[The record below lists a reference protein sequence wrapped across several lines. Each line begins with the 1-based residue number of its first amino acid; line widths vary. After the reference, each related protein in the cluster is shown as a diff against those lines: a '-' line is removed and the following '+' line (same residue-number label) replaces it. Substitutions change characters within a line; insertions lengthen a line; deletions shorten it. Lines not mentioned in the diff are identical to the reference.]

1 MSKRFLGLLL
11 PFLLV
16 YGIDD
21 LDLDGLD
28 LPQVEQEAKS
38 EEKKPDE
45 VEKVVVPLSEAKEA
59 EAAEESKGAEEAKEA
74 EGEKSG
80 GKVEAKAGAKTGEGA
95 EAAQKEASQ
104 SSQSPAAQE
113 SGSAEGK
120 QDGQPKGENPE
131 ANQTGEQK
139 TQGQGVDEAAKAG
152 AQSGDASA
160 PNVASD
166 MPTDLPADLPAD
178 LPTEAKENNS
188 TAESKGKNATQSADT
203 KAGEVALPEE
213 LQMQNQEIPAPAPQ
227 PKAEDKL
234 PEGFGPEDLPPEA
247 LDGVSG
253 GASPATANPAAP
265 NAAPNATLP
274 AGGAMGAASNPALPN
289 QDPNAP
295 AAPQGATSPAS
306 GQPKVQLEENAKQ
319 SDKKQDGKEV
329 TFTQEDFF
337 ELDEDDFMLEKRDGG
352 YVLKVLSLDLE
363 AFVNGKSYN
372 EKNQVQTFG
381 VNENYTQITSHD
393 GKIQEYKF
401 FQKAGKKNTI
411 LNRVKVPL
419 KKLDFD
425 SYKLVMKDTP
435 SFFDATNCKVGIKKE
450 LRATLNQ
457 NKEVI
462 IDLDI
467 RRELRNT
474 TKFKLFLD
482 CPR

>member
-59 EAAEESKGAEEAKEA
+59 EEGRGAEEAKE
-74 EGEKSG
+74 GD
-80 GKVEAKAGAKTGEGA
+80 KTEESA

-104 SSQSPAAQE
+104 EPASQNPAAQE

-120 QDGQPKGENPE
+120 QDGQPQGENPQPE
-131 ANQTGEQK
+131 ANQAAGQK
-139 TQGQGVDEAAKAG
+139 TEGQKVGED
-152 AQSGDASA
+152 A

-166 MPTDLPADLPAD
+166 MPALPADM
-178 LPTEAKENNS
+178 PTDAKENN
-188 TAESKGKNATQSADT
+188 AESKGKNATQGADT
-203 KAGEVALPEE
+203 KANSEVALPEE

-253 GASPATANPAAP
+253 GANPAGGSNAQ

-274 AGGAMGAASNPALPN
+274 AMGAAGAASNPASPNPALPN

-295 AAPQGATSPAS
+295 AAPQGATPPAS
-306 GQPKVQLEENAKQ
+306 TQPKVQLEENAKQ

-435 SFFDATNCKVGIKKE
+435 SFFDTTNCKVGIKKE

>member
-59 EAAEESKGAEEAKEA
+59 EEGKGAE
-74 EGEKSG
+74 
-80 GKVEAKAGAKTGEGA
+80 EGA

-104 SSQSPAAQE
+104 EPAAQE

-120 QDGQPKGENPE
+120 QDGQSQGENPQPE
-131 ANQTGEQK
+131 ANQAVGQK
-139 TQGQGVDEAAKAG
+139 TEGQGVDEVAKAG

-166 MPTDLPADLPAD
+166 MPDLPTDLPADLPAD
-178 LPTEAKENNS
+178 MPADAKDNN
-188 TAESKGKNATQSADT
+188 AESKGKNATQGADT
-203 KAGEVALPEE
+203 KANSEVALPEE

-253 GASPATANPAAP
+253 GANPAAGSNAQ
-265 NAAPNATLP
+265 NAAPNAISP
-274 AGGAMGAASNPALPN
+274 AGGAAGAASNPALPN

-295 AAPQGATSPAS
+295 AAPQGATPPAS
-306 GQPKVQLEENAKQ
+306 TQPKVQLEENAKQ

-435 SFFDATNCKVGIKKE
+435 SFFDTTNCKVGIKKE

>member
-59 EAAEESKGAEEAKEA
+59 EEGKGAEEAK
-74 EGEKSG
+74 
-80 GKVEAKAGAKTGEGA
+80 AGDKTEEGA

-104 SSQSPAAQE
+104 SSQSPATQE
-113 SGSAEGK
+113 TSSAEGK
-120 QDGQPKGENPE
+120 QDGQSQGENPE
-131 ANQTGEQK
+131 ANQAGEQK
-139 TQGQGVDEAAKAG
+139 SQGQSVDEAAKAG

-166 MPTDLPADLPAD
+166 MPTD
-178 LPTEAKENNS
+178 AKENN
-188 TAESKGKNATQSADT
+188 AESKDKNSTQGADT
-203 KAGEVALPEE
+203 KASEVALPEE

-253 GASPATANPAAP
+253 GANPAAGSNAQ
-265 NAAPNATLP
+265 NAAPNAISP
-274 AGGAMGAASNPALPN
+274 AGGAAGAASNPASPNPALPN

-295 AAPQGATSPAS
+295 AAPQGATPPAS
-306 GQPKVQLEENAKQ
+306 TQPKVQLEENAKQ

-435 SFFDATNCKVGIKKE
+435 SFFDTTNCKVGIKKE

>member
-59 EAAEESKGAEEAKEA
+59 EEGKGAEEAK
-74 EGEKSG
+74 
-80 GKVEAKAGAKTGEGA
+80 AGDKTEESA

-104 SSQSPAAQE
+104 EPASQSSAAQE
-113 SGSAEGK
+113 SSSAEGK
-120 QDGQPKGENPE
+120 QDGQPQGENPQPE
-131 ANQTGEQK
+131 ANQAEGEK

-166 MPTDLPADLPAD
+166 MPDLPTDLPADLPAD
-178 LPTEAKENNS
+178 MPTDSPADAKDNN
-188 TAESKGKNATQSADT
+188 AESKGKNAAQGADT
-203 KAGEVALPEE
+203 KASEVALPEE

-253 GASPATANPAAP
+253 GANPAAGSNAQ

-274 AGGAMGAASNPALPN
+274 AGGAAGAGSNPASPNPALPN

-295 AAPQGATSPAS
+295 AAPQGATPPAR

-435 SFFDATNCKVGIKKE
+435 SFFDTTNCKVGIKKE

>member
-59 EAAEESKGAEEAKEA
+59 EEGKGAEEAKE
-74 EGEKSG
+74 GEKSG
-80 GKVEAKAGAKTGEGA
+80 SKVEAGDKTEESA

-104 SSQSPAAQE
+104 SSQNPAAQE

-120 QDGQPKGENPE
+120 QDGQPKEEKPE
-131 ANQTGEQK
+131 ANQAGGEK
-139 TQGQGVDEAAKAG
+139 TEGQGVDEAAKAG

-166 MPTDLPADLPAD
+166 MPDLPTDLPADLPAD
-178 LPTEAKENNS
+178 MPTDAKDNN
-188 TAESKGKNATQSADT
+188 AESKGKNATQAADT
-203 KAGEVALPEE
+203 KANSEVALPEE

-227 PKAEDKL
+227 PKTEDKL

-253 GASPATANPAAP
+253 GANPAAGSNAQ

-274 AGGAMGAASNPALPN
+274 AVGAAGAGSNPASPNPALPN

-295 AAPQGATSPAS
+295 AAPQGATPPAR

-435 SFFDATNCKVGIKKE
+435 SFFDTTNCKVGIKKE

>member
-59 EAAEESKGAEEAKEA
+59 EESKGAEEAKEA

-80 GKVEAKAGAKTGEGA
+80 GKVEAKAGDKTEEGA

-104 SSQSPAAQE
+104 SSQNPATQE
-113 SGSAEGK
+113 SKGAEK
-120 QDGQPKGENPE
+120 QATQPQGENPQPE
-131 ANQTGEQK
+131 TTQQVDGQKADSHSTPVDATPIGESR
-139 TQGQGVDEAAKAG
+139 DS
-152 AQSGDASA
+152 AQSTTSQGENK
-160 PNVASD
+160 PSD
-166 MPTDLPADLPAD
+166 DGI
-178 LPTEAKENNS
+178 E
-188 TAESKGKNATQSADT
+188 
-203 KAGEVALPEE
+203 LPEE
-213 LQMQNQEIPAPAPQ
+213 LQIEHHETSGSNPAPQ
-227 PKAEDKL
+227 PKADDKL

-253 GASPATANPAAP
+253 EASPVAGPNPATSP
-265 NAAPNATLP
+265 VSNATPNTTSP
-274 AGGAMGAASNPALPN
+274 AMPAEGTSGVTPAPNPALSN

-295 AAPQGATSPAS
+295 AAPQGATPPAS
-306 GQPKVQLEENAKQ
+306 TQPKVQLEENAKQ

-435 SFFDATNCKVGIKKE
+435 SFFDTTNCKVGIKKE

>member
-59 EAAEESKGAEEAKEA
+59 EEAK

-80 GKVEAKAGAKTGEGA
+80 SKVEAGDKTEESA

-104 SSQSPAAQE
+104 SSQNPATQE

-120 QDGQPKGENPE
+120 QDGQPQGEKPE

-139 TQGQGVDEAAKAG
+139 TQGQKVGED
-152 AQSGDASA
+152 A
-160 PNVASD
+160 PNAASD
-166 MPTDLPADLPAD
+166 MPALPADVPA
-178 LPTEAKENNS
+178 EAKGND
-188 TAESKGKNATQSADT
+188 AESKGKNAAQGADT
-203 KAGEVALPEE
+203 KANSEVALPEE

-253 GASPATANPAAP
+253 GANPAAGSNAQ

-274 AGGAMGAASNPALPN
+274 AGGAAGAGSNPASPNPALPN

-295 AAPQGATSPAS
+295 AAPQGATPPAR

-363 AFVNGKSYN
+363 ALSL
-372 EKNQVQTFG
+372 
-381 VNENYTQITSHD
+381 IH
-393 GKIQEYKF
+393 I
-401 FQKAGKKNTI
+401 
-411 LNRVKVPL
+411 
-419 KKLDFD
+419 
-425 SYKLVMKDTP
+425 
-435 SFFDATNCKVGIKKE
+435 
-450 LRATLNQ
+450 
-457 NKEVI
+457 
-462 IDLDI
+462 
-467 RRELRNT
+467 
-474 TKFKLFLD
+474 
-482 CPR
+482 

>member
-59 EAAEESKGAEEAKEA
+59 EEGKGAE
-74 EGEKSG
+74 
-80 GKVEAKAGAKTGEGA
+80 EGA

-104 SSQSPAAQE
+104 EPAAQE

-120 QDGQPKGENPE
+120 QDGQPQGENPQPE
-131 ANQTGEQK
+131 TNQAGEQK
-139 TQGQGVDEAAKAG
+139 TEGQKVGED
-152 AQSGDASA
+152 A

-166 MPTDLPADLPAD
+166 MPD
-178 LPTEAKENNS
+178 LPTDIPTDAKENN
-188 TAESKGKNATQSADT
+188 AESKGKNATQGADT
-203 KAGEVALPEE
+203 KANSEVALPEE

-253 GASPATANPAAP
+253 GANPAAGSNAQ

-274 AGGAMGAASNPALPN
+274 AAGAAGAASNPASPNPALPN

-295 AAPQGATSPAS
+295 AAPQGATPPAS
-306 GQPKVQLEENAKQ
+306 TQPKVQLEENAKQ

>member
-59 EAAEESKGAEEAKEA
+59 EEGKGAEEAKE
-74 EGEKSG
+74 GEKSG
-80 GKVEAKAGAKTGEGA
+80 GKAEAKAGDKTEEGA

-104 SSQSPAAQE
+104 EPAAQE

-120 QDGQPKGENPE
+120 QDGQPQGENPQPE
-131 ANQTGEQK
+131 TNQAGEQK
-139 TQGQGVDEAAKAG
+139 TEGQKVGED
-152 AQSGDASA
+152 A
-160 PNVASD
+160 PNAASD

-178 LPTEAKENNS
+178 MPTDAKENN
-188 TAESKGKNATQSADT
+188 AESKGKNATQGADT
-203 KAGEVALPEE
+203 KANSEVALPEE

-253 GASPATANPAAP
+253 GANPAAGSNAQ
-265 NAAPNATLP
+265 NAAPNAISP
-274 AGGAMGAASNPALPN
+274 AGGAAGAASNPALPNPALPN

-295 AAPQGATSPAS
+295 TAPQGATPPAG

-435 SFFDATNCKVGIKKE
+435 SFFDTTNCKVGIKKE

>member
-59 EAAEESKGAEEAKEA
+59 EESKGAEEAKEA

-80 GKVEAKAGAKTGEGA
+80 GKVEAKAGDKTEGGA

-104 SSQSPAAQE
+104 SSQNPVAQE

-120 QDGQPKGENPE
+120 QDGQSQGENPQPE
-131 ANQTGEQK
+131 ANQAEGEK

-160 PNVASD
+160 PNAASD
-166 MPTDLPADLPAD
+166 MPD
-178 LPTEAKENNS
+178 LPTDAKDNN
-188 TAESKGKNATQSADT
+188 AESKGKNATQGADT
-203 KAGEVALPEE
+203 KASEVALPEE

-253 GASPATANPAAP
+253 GANPAAGS
-265 NAAPNATLP
+265 NAPHPAAQNTAPNATLP
-274 AGGAMGAASNPALPN
+274 AGGAAGAASNPALPN
-289 QDPNAP
+289 QDPNAL
-295 AAPQGATSPAS
+295 AAPQGATPPAG

>member
-59 EAAEESKGAEEAKEA
+59 EEGKGAEEAKE
-74 EGEKSG
+74 GEKSG
-80 GKVEAKAGAKTGEGA
+80 SKVEAKAGDKTEEGA

-104 SSQSPAAQE
+104 EQKDAENKQE
-113 SGSAEGK
+113 
-120 QDGQPKGENPE
+120 GQPQGENPQPE
-131 ANQTGEQK
+131 ANQAGEQK

-166 MPTDLPADLPAD
+166 MPDLPTDLPA
-178 LPTEAKENNS
+178 EAKENNPA
-188 TAESKGKNATQSADT
+188 AESKDKNSTQGADT
-203 KAGEVALPEE
+203 KANSEVALPEE

-253 GASPATANPAAP
+253 GANPAGGS
-265 NAAPNATLP
+265 NAQNVAPNATLP
-274 AGGAMGAASNPALPN
+274 AGGAAGAGSNPASPNPVLPN

-295 AAPQGATSPAS
+295 AAPQGATPPAR

-435 SFFDATNCKVGIKKE
+435 SFFDTTNCKVGIKKE

>member
-59 EAAEESKGAEEAKEA
+59 EESKGAEEAKEA

-80 GKVEAKAGAKTGEGA
+80 SKVEAKAGAKTEEGA

-104 SSQSPAAQE
+104 SSQNPATQE
-113 SGSAEGK
+113 SSSAEGK
-120 QDGQPKGENPE
+120 QDGQPQGENPQPE
-131 ANQTGEQK
+131 ANQAEGEK

-166 MPTDLPADLPAD
+166 MPADMPAD
-178 LPTEAKENNS
+178 AKDNN
-188 TAESKGKNATQSADT
+188 AESKGKNATQGADT
-203 KAGEVALPEE
+203 KASEVALPEE

-253 GASPATANPAAP
+253 EASPVAGPNPATSP
-265 NAAPNATLP
+265 VSNATPNTTSP
-274 AGGAMGAASNPALPN
+274 AMPAEGTSGVTPAPNPALSN

-295 AAPQGATSPAS
+295 AAPQGATPPAG

>member
-59 EAAEESKGAEEAKEA
+59 EEGKGAEEAKE
-74 EGEKSG
+74 GEKSES
-80 GKVEAKAGAKTGEGA
+80 KVEAKAGAKTEESV

-104 SSQSPAAQE
+104 SSQNPATQE

-120 QDGQPKGENPE
+120 QEGQPKGENPQPE

-139 TQGQGVDEAAKAG
+139 TQGQKVGED
-152 AQSGDASA
+152 A
-160 PNVASD
+160 PNAASD

-178 LPTEAKENNS
+178 MPTDAKDNH
-188 TAESKGKNATQSADT
+188 AESKGKNAAQGANT
-203 KAGEVALPEE
+203 KANSEVALPEE

-253 GASPATANPAAP
+253 GANPAAGSNAQ

-274 AGGAMGAASNPALPN
+274 AGGAAGTASNPASPNPALPN

-295 AAPQGATSPAS
+295 AVPQGATPPAR

-337 ELDEDDFMLEKRDGG
+337 ELDEDDFMLEKREGG

>member
-59 EAAEESKGAEEAKEA
+59 EEGKGAEEAKE
-74 EGEKSG
+74 GDKS
-80 GKVEAKAGAKTGEGA
+80 EESAK
-95 EAAQKEASQ
+95 AAQKEASQ
-104 SSQSPAAQE
+104 EPASQNPATQE

-120 QDGQPKGENPE
+120 QDGQPQGENPQPE
-131 ANQTGEQK
+131 TTQQVDGQKADSHSTPVDATPIGESRDSVQS
-139 TQGQGVDEAAKAG
+139 TTLQGENK
-152 AQSGDASA
+152 
-160 PNVASD
+160 PSD
-166 MPTDLPADLPAD
+166 DGI
-178 LPTEAKENNS
+178 E
-188 TAESKGKNATQSADT
+188 
-203 KAGEVALPEE
+203 LPEE
-213 LQMQNQEIPAPAPQ
+213 LQIEHHETSGSNPAPQ
-227 PKAEDKL
+227 PKADDKL

-253 GASPATANPAAP
+253 EASPVAGPNPATSP
-265 NAAPNATLP
+265 VSNATPNTTSP
-274 AGGAMGAASNPALPN
+274 AMPAEGATGVTPNPALPN

-295 AAPQGATSPAS
+295 TAPQGATPPAG

-329 TFTQEDFF
+329 TFKQEDFF

-435 SFFDATNCKVGIKKE
+435 SFFDTTNCKVGIKKE

>member
-59 EAAEESKGAEEAKEA
+59 EEGKGAE
-74 EGEKSG
+74 
-80 GKVEAKAGAKTGEGA
+80 EGA

-104 SSQSPAAQE
+104 EPAAQE

-120 QDGQPKGENPE
+120 QDGQPQGENPQPE
-131 ANQTGEQK
+131 ANQAGGEK
-139 TQGQGVDEAAKAG
+139 TQGQKVGED
-152 AQSGDASA
+152 A

-166 MPTDLPADLPAD
+166 MPDLPTDLPA
-178 LPTEAKENNS
+178 EAKENNPA
-188 TAESKGKNATQSADT
+188 AESKGKNAAQGADT
-203 KAGEVALPEE
+203 KASEVALPEE

-253 GASPATANPAAP
+253 GANPAVGSNAQ

-274 AGGAMGAASNPALPN
+274 AGGAAGAGSNPASPNPALPN

-295 AAPQGATSPAS
+295 AAPQGATPPAR

-435 SFFDATNCKVGIKKE
+435 SFFDTTNCKVGIKKE

>member
-59 EAAEESKGAEEAKEA
+59 EEGKGAEEAKEA
-74 EGEKSG
+74 GA
-80 GKVEAKAGAKTGEGA
+80 KVEEGA

-104 SSQSPAAQE
+104 EQKD
-113 SGSAEGK
+113 AEGK
-120 QDGQPKGENPE
+120 QDGQPQGENPQPE
-131 ANQTGEQK
+131 ANQAGEQK
-139 TQGQGVDEAAKAG
+139 SQGQGVDEAAKAG

-166 MPTDLPADLPAD
+166 MPDLPTDLPADMPAD
-178 LPTEAKENNS
+178 AKDNN
-188 TAESKGKNATQSADT
+188 AESKGKNATQGADT
-203 KAGEVALPEE
+203 KANSEVALPEE

-253 GASPATANPAAP
+253 GANPAAGSNAQ
-265 NAAPNATLP
+265 NAAPNAISP
-274 AGGAMGAASNPALPN
+274 AGGAAGAASNPALPNPALPN

-295 AAPQGATSPAS
+295 AAPQGATPPAS

-435 SFFDATNCKVGIKKE
+435 SFFDTTNCKVGIKKE

>member
-59 EAAEESKGAEEAKEA
+59 EESKGAEEAKEA

-80 GKVEAKAGAKTGEGA
+80 GKVEAKAGDKTEEGA

-104 SSQSPAAQE
+104 SSQNPATQE
-113 SGSAEGK
+113 SSSAEGK
-120 QDGQPKGENPE
+120 QDGQPQGENPQPE
-131 ANQTGEQK
+131 ANQAGEQK
-139 TQGQGVDEAAKAG
+139 SQGQGVDEAAKAG

-160 PNVASD
+160 PNAASD
-166 MPTDLPADLPAD
+166 LPTDLPADLPAD
-178 LPTEAKENNS
+178 MPADTKDNN
-188 TAESKGKNATQSADT
+188 AESKDKNATQGADT
-203 KAGEVALPEE
+203 KASEVALPEE

-227 PKAEDKL
+227 PKTEDKL

-253 GASPATANPAAP
+253 GASPAAGSNAP
-265 NAAPNATLP
+265 HPAAPNATLP
-274 AGGAMGAASNPALPN
+274 AGGAAGAVPNPALPN

-295 AAPQGATSPAS
+295 ASSQGATPPAS
-306 GQPKVQLEENAKQ
+306 TQPKVQLEENAKQ

>member
-28 LPQVEQEAKS
+28 LPRDKQEQEAKS

-59 EAAEESKGAEEAKEA
+59 EEGKENLDDTPA
-74 EGEKSG
+74 NKS
-80 GKVEAKAGAKTGEGA
+80 EQNS
-95 EAAQKEASQ
+95 QKEVLQDALGNG
-104 SSQSPAAQE
+104 AQQQLDKKE
-113 SGSAEGK
+113 EGK
-120 QDGQPKGENPE
+120 NSQQAENPQLGVQSE
-131 ANQTGEQK
+131 QNAANQPNAPSVS
-139 TQGQGVDEAAKAG
+139 TQANPAVESQHDEA
-152 AQSGDASA
+152 
-160 PNVASD
+160 V
-166 MPTDLPADLPAD
+166 
-178 LPTEAKENNS
+178 
-188 TAESKGKNATQSADT
+188 
-203 KAGEVALPEE
+203 VPEE

-227 PKAEDKL
+227 PKEDEL

-247 LDGVSG
+247 LDGVG
-253 GASPATANPAAP
+253 NAPSPAAVPTNPTD
-265 NAAPNATLP
+265 ATP
-274 AGGAMGAASNPALPN
+274 VPN
-289 QDPNAP
+289 QDFNASASATTQNATPP
-295 AAPQGATSPAS
+295 AGTTT
-306 GQPKVQLEENAKQ
+306 QPKVQLEENPKQ
-319 SDKKQDGKEV
+319 GDKKQDGKEV
-329 TFTQEDFF
+329 TFAQEDFF
-337 ELDEDDFMLEKRDGG
+337 ELDEDDFMLEKRKGY

-381 VNENYTQITSHD
+381 VNGNYTQITSHD

-401 FQKAGKKNTI
+401 FQKADKKNTI
-411 LNRVKVPL
+411 LSRVKIPL

-435 SFFDATNCKVGIKKE
+435 SFFDITNCKVGIKKE
-450 LRATLNQ
+450 LHATLNQ

-462 IDLDI
+462 IDLDV

>member
-59 EAAEESKGAEEAKEA
+59 EEGKGAEEAKE
-74 EGEKSG
+74 GEKSG
-80 GKVEAKAGAKTGEGA
+80 SKVEAKAGDKSEEGA
-95 EAAQKEASQ
+95 EAAQKEALQ
-104 SSQSPAAQE
+104 SSQNPAAQE

-120 QDGQPKGENPE
+120 QDGQPQGENPQPE
-131 ANQTGEQK
+131 TNQAGEQK
-139 TQGQGVDEAAKAG
+139 SQGQGVDEAAKAG
-152 AQSGDASA
+152 AQSGDAGA

-166 MPTDLPADLPAD
+166 VPDVPTDSPA
-178 LPTEAKENNS
+178 EAKGND
-188 TAESKGKNATQSADT
+188 AESKGKNAAQGADT
-203 KAGEVALPEE
+203 KASEVALPEE

-253 GASPATANPAAP
+253 GANPATAPNAQ

-274 AGGAMGAASNPALPN
+274 AGGAAGAGSNPASPNPALPN

-295 AAPQGATSPAS
+295 AMPQGATPPAR

-435 SFFDATNCKVGIKKE
+435 SFFDTTNCKVGLKKE

>member
-59 EAAEESKGAEEAKEA
+59 EEGKGAEEAKE
-74 EGEKSG
+74 GEKSG
-80 GKVEAKAGAKTGEGA
+80 SKVEAKAGDKTEEST

-104 SSQSPAAQE
+104 EPASQNPAAQE

-120 QDGQPKGENPE
+120 QDGQPQGEKPE
-131 ANQTGEQK
+131 ANQAGEQK
-139 TQGQGVDEAAKAG
+139 SQGQGVDEAAKAG

-166 MPTDLPADLPAD
+166 MPDLPTD
-178 LPTEAKENNS
+178 LPTEAKESNPA
-188 TAESKGKNATQSADT
+188 AESKDKNSTQGADT
-203 KAGEVALPEE
+203 KASEVALPEE
-213 LQMQNQEIPAPAPQ
+213 LQMQNQEIPAPAPR

-253 GASPATANPAAP
+253 GANPAAGSNAQ

-274 AGGAMGAASNPALPN
+274 AAGAAGAGSNPASPNPALPN

-295 AAPQGATSPAS
+295 AAPQGATPPAS
-306 GQPKVQLEENAKQ
+306 TQPKVQLEENAKQ

-435 SFFDATNCKVGIKKE
+435 SFFDTTNCKVGIKKE